1 MRHVPKERP
10 ALPTIIIAV
19 LVVGLRDQA
28 EQTEEE
34 EWSRWRAGCGGS
46 VEGHT
51 ASSLSEGTELVT
63 WASW

>member
-10 ALPTIIIAV
+10 ALPTVIIAV

-34 EWSRWRAGCGGS
+34 EWSRWRAGRGGS

>member
-10 ALPTIIIAV
+10 ALPTVIIAV

-46 VEGHT
+46 VGGQDRKRHT
-51 ASSLSEGTELVT
+51 SELQSLG
-63 WASW
+63 